1 VGPPGGR
8 AWQHLALLVLA
19 IYLVFTINL
28 VLITEYRWVG
38 LAATTVGGKAGGGM
52 GRRSGT
58 GLLVAILTVAT
69 ALVWAAPAQ
78 AARLMCLGRPATIIG
93 TAGNDT
99 LLGTPGSDVIVG
111 LGGEDTIS
119 GGDGADRICGGDAR
133 DYLTSGRGDD
143 FLDGEGGDDV
153 LEGYD
158 DLRGE
163 RGGQGNDTLLGGPG
177 QDELFAVAGDN
188 HLSGGDGDDFLID
201 GEVAGNDTLD
211 GGPGVDEA
219 DYNFAPSGVVVNLAA
234 GTATGNG
241 SDTLT
246 GIENLRGG
254 RGGASTLIGNQG
266 PNVIYCYIFDVSV
279 RGGEGDDLLYG
290 GPGNDAIFGA
300 GGNDTMGIEGESGD
314 DTISGGDGNDDIGR
328 LNGNPGSD
336 VVNGDAGDDFISVQD
351 GVGGNDAADGG
362 AGTDTCFIDL
372 GDSVIGCESVS
383 T

>member
-1 VGPPGGR
+1 VIDCLVARVRLLWAPPGGR
-8 AWQHLALLVLA
+8 AWQRLALLVLA

-38 LAATTVGGKAGGGM
+38 LAATTVGGKAAGGM

-153 LEGYD
+153 LEAMTICAASGAAKATT
-158 DLRGE
+158 RCW
-163 RGGQGNDTLLGGPG
+163 
-177 QDELFAVAGDN
+177 AVRAKTN
-188 HLSGGDGDDFLID
+188 CSRSPATTICR
-201 GEVAGNDTLD
+201 V
-211 GGPGVDEA
+211 
-219 DYNFAPSGVVVNLAA
+219 
-234 GTATGNG
+234 GTATT
-241 SDTLT
+241 S
-246 GIENLRGG
+246 
-254 RGGASTLIGNQG
+254 
-266 PNVIYCYIFDVSV
+266 
-279 RGGEGDDLLYG
+279 
-290 GPGNDAIFGA
+290 
-300 GGNDTMGIEGESGD
+300 
-314 DTISGGDGNDDIGR
+314 
-328 LNGNPGSD
+328 
-336 VVNGDAGDDFISVQD
+336 
-351 GVGGNDAADGG
+351 
-362 AGTDTCFIDL
+362 
-372 GDSVIGCESVS
+372 
-383 T
+383 